1 MSRSR
6 TRIETGGTLAF
17 SRSLA
22 VRLGLG
28 IAAASAVLALPAGE
42 QVAQARPPRPG
53 TYQAVQAVLHDLA
66 QVEIWNAERDDRR
79 AGMAVQQSIQQA
91 RRTLLRAHAGEAQP
105 EHALRGALDNI
116 YEMAD
121 FNYRGVDQDQE
132 SVQRVAGS
140 IEYMR
145 ARIEQVLTGMGP
157 GFRLPPPP
165 PNYRRPAPGDVPPS
179 YSTYPAPQVIPP
191 PPPGPMGPPPGSMG
205 PPPGPMGPPPG
216 SMGPP
221 PGRGYPPGPP
231 PGRGYPPPGPMPMS
245 PPEFDALMAKLQRQ
259 AFSDEKTRMLQD
271 HLRSGSTYFTCEQIV
286 RVMRTTA
293 FGSEQVKIGAMLY
306 PRAVD
311 PQNFP
316 ELTSSLT
323 FESDRQ
329 KLRQQLGK

>member
-42 QVAQARPPRPG
+42 QVAQARGPRQGP
-53 TYQAVQAVLHDLA
+53 VHAVLHDLA

-79 AGMAVQQSIQQA
+79 AGQAVQQAVQVA
-91 RRTLLRAHAGEAQP
+91 RRTLLRAHAGDMPAEQ
-105 EHALRGALDNI
+105 ALRGVLDNL

-121 FNYRGVDQDQE
+121 FNYRGTDQDQD

-145 ARIEQVLTGMGP
+145 SRIEQALSAMGP

-165 PNYRRPAPGDVPPS
+165 PSYRRPAPGYVPPS
-179 YSTYPAPQVIPP
+179 YSTYPAPPQVIPP
-191 PPPGPMGPPPGSMG
+191 PPPGPGPGSMG
-205 PPPGPMGPPPG
+205 PPPGH
-216 SMGPP
+216 
-221 PGRGYPPGPP
+221 GYPPGPP
-231 PGRGYPPPGPMPMS
+231 PGRGYPPPPPPGPMPMS
-245 PPEFDALMAKLQRQ
+245 PPEFDALMAKLQRS
-259 AFSDEKTRMLQD
+259 AFSDQKTRMLQD
-271 HLRSGSTYFTCEQIV
+271 HLQSGGTYFTCEQIV

-293 FGSEQVKIGAMLY
+293 FGSEQVKIGALLY

-329 KLRQQLGK
+329 KLRQLVGR